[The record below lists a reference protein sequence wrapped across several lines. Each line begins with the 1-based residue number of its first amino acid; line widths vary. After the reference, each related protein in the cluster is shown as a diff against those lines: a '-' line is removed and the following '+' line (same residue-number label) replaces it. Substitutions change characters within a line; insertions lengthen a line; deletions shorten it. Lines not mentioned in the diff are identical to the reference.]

1 MLHKAID
8 NISLILPPSAAKLRR
23 GVNACVTEKAKP
35 PPKKVAWSDEKGSQP
50 KKKKCI
56 YNNRGNA
63 REG

>member
-35 PPKKVAWSDEKGSQP
+35 PQKVAWSDEKGSQP
-50 KKKKCI
+50 KKKNMYI
-56 YNNRGNA
+56 Q
-63 REG
+63 